1 MQGGEELV
9 TPPGFTFGIPPQ
21 AAELLNGSQ
30 GGVPFMT
37 EAYV

>member
-1 MQGGEELV
+1 MAV
-9 TPPGFTFGIPPQ
+9 PGFGFAIPSR

-30 GGVPFMT
+30 NGVPFMT